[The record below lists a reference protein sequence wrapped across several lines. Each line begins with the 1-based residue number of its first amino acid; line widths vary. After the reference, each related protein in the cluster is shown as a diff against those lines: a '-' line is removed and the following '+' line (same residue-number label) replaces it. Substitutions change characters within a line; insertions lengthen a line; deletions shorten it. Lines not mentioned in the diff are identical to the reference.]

1 MAINKKRMA
10 QGALG
15 LAYKDG
21 KFLMTLRNEPGRK
34 QAHNKWQIP
43 GGGIEFGETPEEA
56 LARELEEEVSITN
69 FKLLHPH
76 PIAKTWV
83 WNLEKSNNHVLLL
96 CYIIDIGGQ
105 TPVVDG
111 TETSDYQWMTLE
123 DLKQN
128 EFLPLTDKFLEEAVE
143 LVG

>member
-15 LAYKDG
+15 LAYQGG
-21 KFLMTLRNEPGRK
+21 KFLMTLRNEPERK

-56 LARELEEEVSITN
+56 LARELEEEVSITS
-69 FKLLHPH
+69 FKLLHPC

-83 WNLEKSNNHVLLL
+83 WELEQSSHHVLLL
-96 CYIIDIGGQ
+96 CYVIDIGDQ

-111 TETSDYQWMTLE
+111 TETSDHQWMTLE
-123 DLKQN
+123 DLKQK
-128 EFLPLTDKFLEEAVE
+128 EFLPQTDKFLVEAVE